1 MLFRSG
7 VMGVWLVV
15 ISFLYLKLPFFKQL
29 FAVDGQYN
37 VLAQQQHLTGYFVLF
52 ILSALFNGF
61 NVRDDGFGIFKR
73 LKENPDFLKV
83 FFIIIAVQ
91 ACIVNAKR
99 VPFVVFDWIGS
110 MFSCVPFSMKGW
122 IVVVLLAMTMIPVDL
137 LRKCIQNTKNR

>member
-1 MLFRSG
+1 MIQIG

-52 ILSALFNGF
+52 ILSALFYGF

-73 LKENPDFLKV
+73 LKENPDFL
-83 FFIIIAVQ
+83 
-91 ACIVNAKR
+91 
-99 VPFVVFDWIGS
+99 
-110 MFSCVPFSMKGW
+110 
-122 IVVVLLAMTMIPVDL
+122 
-137 LRKCIQNTKNR
+137 

>member
-1 MLFRSG
+1 MAG
-7 VMGVWLVV
+7 CYQ
-15 ISFLYLKLPFFKQL
+15 FLIFKTAVFKQL

-83 FFIIIAVQ
+83 FFIIIA
-91 ACIVNAKR
+91 
-99 VPFVVFDWIGS
+99 GS
-110 MFSCVPFSMKGW
+110 GMHRQCKKSAICG
-122 IVVVLLAMTMIPVDL
+122 I
-137 LRKCIQNTKNR
+137 